1 MKSIANYTPKQME
14 EIIGFIEENFGEG
27 EFIAHETE
35 SEYVHTDVNISDDGE
50 MKNLVTFGMGAGRMN
65 APVEPFER
73 IELVM
78 SASQDI
84 DIIIPLGEL
93 VRLSKYPFRNDTWLG
108 MGHTVNFT
116 DDFKKAFGYEYVLL
130 ASSSLVFSP
139 RDTTNDVKNVIFLT
153 VVPIYKDEREWI
165 VENNSFVYLDLLYN
179 KFGDNIFKVDVKRE
193 HYIPSEEDILSLEEE
208 DEE

>member
-1 MKSIANYTPKQME
+1 MKPIAIYTPKQME

-35 SEYVHTDVNISDDGE
+35 SEYVHTDVSISDDGE

-78 SASQDI
+78 NASQDI
-84 DIIIPLGEL
+84 DIIVPLGEL

-130 ASSSLVFSP
+130 APSSLVFSP
-139 RDTTNDVKNVIFLT
+139 RDTTNGVKNVIFLT

-179 KFGDNIFKVDVKRE
+179 KFGDDMFKVDVKRE
-193 HYIPSEEDILSLEEE
+193 HYIPT
-208 DEE
+208 DEEVDEINEL

>member
-1 MKSIANYTPKQME
+1 MKPIANYTPEQME

-65 APVEPFER
+65 APVESFER

-78 SASQDI
+78 NASQDV
-84 DIIIPLGEL
+84 DIIVPLGEI

-108 MGHTVNFT
+108 MGHTLSFT
-116 DDFKKAFGYEYVLL
+116 DRFKNAFGYEYVLL
-130 ASSSLVFSP
+130 APSSLVFSP
-139 RDTTNDVKNVIFLT
+139 RDTTNGVKNVIFLT

-179 KFGDNIFKVDVKRE
+179 KFGDDMFKVDVKRE

>member
-1 MKSIANYTPKQME
+1 MKPIANYTPKQME

-27 EFIAHETE
+27 EFIAHEQE

-65 APVEPFER
+65 APVESFER

-78 SASQDI
+78 NASQDV
-84 DIIIPLGEL
+84 DIIVPLGEI

-130 ASSSLVFSP
+130 APSSLVFSP

-179 KFGDNIFKVDVKRE
+179 KFGDDMFKVDVKRE
-193 HYIPSEEDILSLEEE
+193 HYIPT
-208 DEE
+208 DEEVDEINEL

>member
-1 MKSIANYTPKQME
+1 MKPIAIYTPKQME
-14 EIIGFIEENFGEG
+14 EIIEIISENFGAG
-27 EFIAHETE
+27 EFIAHETK

-50 MKNLVTFGMGAGRMN
+50 MKNFVTFGMGAGRMN
-65 APVEPFER
+65 APVESFER

-78 SASQDI
+78 NASQDV
-84 DIIIPLGEL
+84 DIIVPLGEI

-130 ASSSLVFSP
+130 APSSLVFSP

-179 KFGDNIFKVDVKRE
+179 KFGDDIFKVDVKRE
-193 HYIPSEEDILSLEEE
+193 HYIPSNADILRLEEE
-208 DEE
+208 D

>member
-1 MKSIANYTPKQME
+1 MKPIANYTPKQME

-27 EFIAHETE
+27 EFIAHERE

-78 SASQDI
+78 SVSQNI
-84 DIIIPLGEL
+84 DIIVPLGEL

-130 ASSSLVFSP
+130 APSSLVFSP
-139 RDTTNDVKNVIFLT
+139 RDTTNGVKNVIFLT

-179 KFGDNIFKVDVKRE
+179 KFGDDMFKVDVKRE
-193 HYIPSEEDILSLEEE
+193 HYIPT
-208 DEE
+208 DEEVDEINEL